1 MPHTSLLETATI
13 LKEKRATLEISQEQD
28 SALADVIFVSMGLAN
43 RVAVQRYSEE
53 LALDKPVGQHATHVL
68 PNFATRMILGL
79 LRLLDPAHA
88 VWPALLRCEMSAYV

>member
-43 RVAVQRYSEE
+43 RVAVQGHSEE
-53 LALDKPVGQHATHVL
+53 LALDKPIG
-68 PNFATRMILGL
+68 
-79 LRLLDPAHA
+79 
-88 VWPALLRCEMSAYV
+88 